1 MNYQP
6 TPHANLN
13 RCGFALAAIL
23 VTTLLGSGID
33 GLAKHYP
40 AESTQAALKPALLAK
55 R

>member
-1 MNYQP
+1 MNYEP
-6 TPHANLN
+6 MPHASLT
-13 RCGFALAAIL
+13 RCGLALAAIL

-40 AESTQAALKPALLAK
+40 AESTQAAQTPALLAK